1 MVRPIAVMRE
11 TWNIYTP
18 VERRNIGI
26 YIAGIMMYKFGL
38 EAFNGSVIAL
48 ATNRYDELEK
58 KTHISI
64 TFQRVGVLTG
74 LNQAF
79 QCVGSILIAP
89 LIKRYPTKN
98 VLACAVLIFAF
109 MSSVLLILDAAT
121 GGKFAP
127 RGWAKDDFSYYG
139 DYDTDAM
146 IPIYCV
152 CGIVYGMVEL
162 IRRVIP
168 RDLVGGNI
176 QKLRR
181 MDSLVHIFYEISGT
195 AGAFCT
201 ALALIPRFGNNFSFI
216 ITPIF
221 FAAASILW
229 YFIEEASI
237 PKEGRSLILES
248 QPTYVKAVIG
258 GFYLFFES
266 VGTGAK
272 IIFKHR
278 KFIWLLPGYAVALY
292 AHRYLENAIA
302 PAVARR
308 YFGNSAWS
316 QIIVG
321 GSNFGELLGALFV
334 FMFTNLVHTPI
345 PWLRLDALALL
356 IVWYLPFWNPPK
368 NDVAQAWIV
377 GATFLPISFGWA
389 AGDVSLAAY
398 IQASLARIESKTQ
411 NVSALGAV
419 MAFLYSTYIVTY
431 AIASVSLGTY
441 IDRVSDRHNE
451 QIHGAVLNVAAVQFT
466 IISVLV
472 LTSTFVPKGA
482 FALNPKM
489 LSEEDLD
496 TDLEDEDLEYVPG
509 VQVKGK
515 RSYES
520 HEMTSAGGV
529 TTPQAD
535 LLASK
540 SNYELISS
548 GQHLEMGLHF
558 STAMATGVMMK
569 RATHRAAEQARRD
582 RMKTAMVDLA
592 EFLLDGEVTFG
603 SGTTCFVVMR
613 GKDGEDGSEKVTDG
627 ADDDVRSGKGS
638 MPGEKKT
645 VNKARLIEMALE
657 KMKAQEKEIEL
668 LRKEIEGL
676 RAGGDSMDVS

>member
-1 MVRPIAVMRE
+1 MVRPVAVVRE
-11 TWNIYTP
+11 TWSLYTP
-18 VERRNIGI
+18 LERRNIFI

-58 KTHISI
+58 RTHVSI

-89 LIKRYPTKN
+89 LIKRYLTKN

-109 MSSVLLILDAAT
+109 MSSLLLILDAAT
-121 GGKFAP
+121 GGEFKPSGSPHA
-127 RGWAKDDFSYYG
+127 DFSYYG
-139 DYDTDAM
+139 DYNTDGM
-146 IPIYCV
+146 IPIFCV
-152 CGIVYGMVEL
+152 CGVVYGMVEL

-168 RDLVGGNI
+168 RDLVGGNV

-195 AGAFCT
+195 AGAFTT
-201 ALALIPRFGNNFSFI
+201 ALALIPHFGNNFSFI

-221 FAAASILW
+221 FAGAAILW
-229 YFIEEASI
+229 WFIEDGIERDTRA
-237 PKEGRSLILES
+237 LVLES
-248 QPTYVKAVIG
+248 QPTYVKAVAS

-266 VGTGAK
+266 CWTGGK
-272 IIFKHR
+272 IIFTNR
-278 KFIWLLPGYAVALY
+278 KFIWLLPGYALALY
-292 AHRYLENAIA
+292 GHRYLENAIA

-308 YFGNSAWS
+308 YLGNSAWA
-316 QIIVG
+316 QIMVG

-334 FMFTNLVHTPI
+334 FMFTNLVNTPM
-345 PWLRLDALALL
+345 PWLRIDAITLL
-356 IVWYLPFWNPPK
+356 IVWYLPYWHPPK
-368 NDVAQAWIV
+368 NDVGQAWIV
-377 GATFLPISFGWA
+377 AATFLPISFGWA

-398 IQASLARIESKTQ
+398 IQASLAQIESQTQ

-419 MAFLYSTYIVTY
+419 MAFLYSSYIVTY

-441 IDRVSDRHNE
+441 IDRVSDENHE
-451 QIHGAVLNVAAVQFT
+451 QVQSAIFSVAGVQFT
-466 IISVLV
+466 VIFVLV
-472 LTSTFVPKGA
+472 MTATFVPKGA
-482 FALNPKM
+482 FALNPEM
-489 LSEEDLD
+489 LSEEALD
-496 TDLEDEDLEYVPG
+496 TDLDDEDLEYIPG
-509 VQVKGK
+509 VQV
-515 RSYES
+515 RSKQSHES
-520 HEMTSAGGV
+520 HEMASTGGV

-548 GQHLEMGLHF
+548 GEHLEMGLHF

-613 GKDGEDGSEKVTDG
+613 SNESRDGETGGNAV
-627 ADDDVRSGKGS
+627 
-638 MPGEKKT
+638 MGERRT

-657 KMKAQEKEIEL
+657 KMRAQEKEIEV
-668 LRKEIEGL
+668 LRKEVEDL
-676 RAGGDSMDVS
+676 RMSGSGAGDRMDVTE

>member
-1 MVRPIAVMRE
+1 MVRPLAVVRE

-18 VERRNIGI
+18 VERRNIAI

-58 KTHISI
+58 TTRVSI

-79 QCVGSILIAP
+79 QCIGSILIAP

-98 VLACAVLIFAF
+98 VLACAILIFAL
-109 MSSVLLILDAAT
+109 MSSLLLILDAAT

-127 RGWAKDDFSYYG
+127 RAWPKDDFSYYG
-139 DYDTDAM
+139 KYDTDAM

-152 CGIVYGMVEL
+152 CGVVYGMVEL

-168 RDLVGGNI
+168 RDLVGGNV

-201 ALALIPRFGNNFSFI
+201 ALALIPRLGNNFSFI

-221 FAAASILW
+221 FALASILW
-229 YFIEEASI
+229 YFIQETRI
-237 PKEGRSLILES
+237 PKESRIPER
-248 QPTYVKAVIG
+248 QPTYVKAVIS

-266 VGTGAK
+266 VATGAK
-272 IIFKHR
+272 IIFTHR
-278 KFIWLLPGYAVALY
+278 KFIWLLPGYAFALY
-292 AHRYLENAIA
+292 AHRYLENSIA

-334 FMFTNLVHTPI
+334 FIFTNLVHTPM
-345 PWLRLDALALL
+345 PWLRIDALALL
-356 IVWYLPFWNPPK
+356 IVWYLPYWHPPR

-377 GATFLPISFGWA
+377 AATFLPISFGWA

-431 AIASVSLGTY
+431 AISSVCLGTY
-441 IDRVSDRHNE
+441 IDRISDRHDE
-451 QIHGAVLNVAAVQFT
+451 QIHGAIMNVAGVQFT
-466 IISVLV
+466 VIAVLV
-472 LTSTFVPKGA
+472 MTSTFVPKGA
-482 FALNPKM
+482 FSLNPKM
-489 LSEEDLD
+489 LSEENLDTDLD
-496 TDLEDEDLEYVPG
+496 DDDDDLEDEDLEWIPG
-509 VQVKGK
+509 VQVK
-515 RSYES
+515 SIESHES
-520 HEMTSAGGV
+520 HEMMSRS
-529 TTPQAD
+529 D
-535 LLASK
+535 SSK
-540 SNYELISS
+540 
-548 GQHLEMGLHF
+548 
-558 STAMATGVMMK
+558 
-569 RATHRAAEQARRD
+569 
-582 RMKTAMVDLA
+582 
-592 EFLLDGEVTFG
+592 
-603 SGTTCFVVMR
+603 
-613 GKDGEDGSEKVTDG
+613 
-627 ADDDVRSGKGS
+627 
-638 MPGEKKT
+638 
-645 VNKARLIEMALE
+645 
-657 KMKAQEKEIEL
+657 
-668 LRKEIEGL
+668 
-676 RAGGDSMDVS
+676 

>member
-1 MVRPIAVMRE
+1 MIRPAAVVRE
-11 TWNIYTP
+11 TWSLYTP
-18 VERRNIGI
+18 LERRNIAI

-58 KTHISI
+58 KTHTSI
-64 TFQRVGVLTG
+64 TFQRVGILTG

-98 VLACAVLIFAF
+98 VLACAVLIFGF
-109 MSSVLLILDAAT
+109 MSSLLLILDAAT
-121 GGKFAP
+121 GGKFRP
-127 RGWAKDDFSYYG
+127 SKHPHDDFSYYG
-139 DYDTDAM
+139 DYNTDAM
-146 IPIYCV
+146 IPIFCISGV
-152 CGIVYGMVEL
+152 VYGMVEL

-168 RDLVGGNI
+168 RDLVGGNV

-195 AGAFCT
+195 AGAFTT
-201 ALALIPRFGNNFSFI
+201 ALALIPHFGNNFSFL

-221 FAAASILW
+221 FAAAAILW
-229 YFIEEASI
+229 WFVNDGVE
-237 PKEGRSLILES
+237 RSAAPLVLES
-248 QPTYVKAVIG
+248 QPTYVKAVAG

-266 VGTGAK
+266 CWTGGK
-272 IIFKHR
+272 IIFTHR
-278 KFIWLLPGYAVALY
+278 KFVWLLPGYAVALY
-292 AHRYLENAIA
+292 GHRYLENAIA
-302 PAVARR
+302 PAIARR
-308 YFGNSAWS
+308 YMGNSAWA
-316 QIIVG
+316 QIMVG

-334 FMFTNLVHTPI
+334 FMFTNLVNTPM
-345 PWLRLDALALL
+345 PWLRIDAIALL
-356 IVWYLPFWNPPK
+356 IVWYLPYWHPPK
-368 NDVAQAWIV
+368 NDVGQAWIV
-377 GATFLPISFGWA
+377 AATFLPISFGWA

-398 IQASLARIESKTQ
+398 IQASLTRIESQTS

-419 MAFLYSTYIVTY
+419 MAFLYSFYIVTY
-431 AIASVSLGTY
+431 AIASVCLGTY
-441 IDRVSDRHNE
+441 IDRVSDRNNDE
-451 QIHGAVLNVAAVQFT
+451 VQSAIFNVAAVQFT
-466 IISVLV
+466 VISVLV
-472 LTSTFVPKGA
+472 MTATFVPKGA

-489 LSEEDLD
+489 LSEQPLD
-496 TDLEDEDLEYVPG
+496 TDLEDEEFEYVPG
-509 VQVKGK
+509 VQV
-515 RSYES
+515 RSKQSHDS
-520 HEMTSAGGV
+520 HEMVRAGGV

-535 LLASK
+535 LLATK

-548 GQHLEMGLHF
+548 GEHLEMGLQF

-613 GKDGEDGSEKVTDG
+613 GEANDGEGDVKDGKKGEKG
-627 ADDDVRSGKGS
+627 A
-638 MPGEKKT
+638 PGEKRT

-657 KMKAQEKEIEL
+657 KMKAQETEIET
-668 LRKEIEGL
+668 LRKEL
-676 RAGGDSMDVS
+676 QDLKASPDQMDTTE

>member
-627 ADDDVRSGKGS
+627 ADDDVRNGKGS
-638 MPGEKKT
+638 VPGEKKT

>member
-1 MVRPIAVMRE
+1 MVRPLAVVRE

-18 VERRNIGI
+18 VERRNIAI

-58 KTHISI
+58 TTRVSI

-79 QCVGSILIAP
+79 QCIGSILIAP

-98 VLACAVLIFAF
+98 VLACAILIFAL
-109 MSSVLLILDAAT
+109 MSSLLLILDAAT

-127 RGWAKDDFSYYG
+127 RAWPKDDFSYY
-139 DYDTDAM
+139 D
-146 IPIYCV
+146 CV
-152 CGIVYGMVEL
+152 CGVVYGMVEL

-168 RDLVGGNI
+168 RDLVGGNV

-201 ALALIPRFGNNFSFI
+201 ALALIPRLGNNFSFI

-221 FAAASILW
+221 FALASILW
-229 YFIEEASI
+229 YFIQETRI
-237 PKEGRSLILES
+237 PKESRIPER
-248 QPTYVKAVIG
+248 QPTYVKAVIS

-266 VGTGAK
+266 VATGAK
-272 IIFKHR
+272 IIFTHR
-278 KFIWLLPGYAVALY
+278 KFIWLLPGYAFALY
-292 AHRYLENAIA
+292 AHRYLENSIA

-334 FMFTNLVHTPI
+334 FIFTNLVHTPM
-345 PWLRLDALALL
+345 PWLRIDALALL
-356 IVWYLPFWNPPK
+356 IVWYLPYWHPPR

-377 GATFLPISFGWA
+377 AATFLPISFGWA

-431 AIASVSLGTY
+431 AISSVCLGTY
-441 IDRVSDRHNE
+441 IDRISDRHDE
-451 QIHGAVLNVAAVQFT
+451 QIHGAIMNVAGVQFT
-466 IISVLV
+466 VIAVLV
-472 LTSTFVPKGA
+472 MTSTFVPKGA
-482 FALNPKM
+482 FSLNPKM
-489 LSEEDLD
+489 LSEENLDTDLD
-496 TDLEDEDLEYVPG
+496 DDDDDLEDEDLEWIPG
-509 VQVKGK
+509 VQVK
-515 RSYES
+515 SIESHES
-520 HEMTSAGGV
+520 HEMMSRS
-529 TTPQAD
+529 D
-535 LLASK
+535 SSK
-540 SNYELISS
+540 
-548 GQHLEMGLHF
+548 
-558 STAMATGVMMK
+558 
-569 RATHRAAEQARRD
+569 
-582 RMKTAMVDLA
+582 
-592 EFLLDGEVTFG
+592 
-603 SGTTCFVVMR
+603 
-613 GKDGEDGSEKVTDG
+613 
-627 ADDDVRSGKGS
+627 
-638 MPGEKKT
+638 
-645 VNKARLIEMALE
+645 
-657 KMKAQEKEIEL
+657 
-668 LRKEIEGL
+668 
-676 RAGGDSMDVS
+676 